1 MSNTN
6 AGTQQAIVLWL
17 SGVEFRDIRALPEIE
32 ALLKQGAMVELEPSP
47 ITEPLL
53 QHYQTLSGR
62 LPEHFGFFD
71 TLVPRNYAVVEE
83 SSGRGVTPKLLPDLL
98 RTVASSA
105 PYSVA
110 LRAAILPRRYVLRK
124 QALVRMAYWRC
135 SQTRTRS
142 S

>member
-1 MSNTN
+1 MRGLTE
-6 AGTQQAIVLWL
+6 V
-17 SGVEFRDIRALPEIE
+17 E

-98 RTVASSA
+98 RTVGWTVRYEEVSLADLAAPVQAWTTAIPASPA
-105 PYSVA
+105 CLIVKGTERRRVA
-110 LRAAILPRRYVLRK
+110 GNDIAQTLRLR
-124 QALVRMAYWRC
+124 QASIVHRGF
-135 SQTRTRS
+135 
-142 S
+142 

>member
-1 MSNTN
+1 MKNTK
-6 AGTQQAIVLWL
+6 AGTQQEIVLWL
-17 SGVEFRDIRALPEIE
+17 SGVDLTDIRALPEIE

-83 SSGRGVTPKLLPDLL
+83 SSGRGVTARLLPEL
-98 RTVASSA
+98 RSTVACT
-105 PYSVA
+105 V
-110 LRAAILPRRYVLRK
+110 RYEE
-124 QALVRMAYWRC
+124 
-135 SQTRTRS
+135 
-142 S
+142 

>member
-1 MSNTN
+1 MRGLTE
-6 AGTQQAIVLWL
+6 V
-17 SGVEFRDIRALPEIE
+17 E

-62 LPEHFGFFD
+62 LPEHFGFFA

-98 RTVASSA
+98 RTVGWHGRYEERWFVDLAPPVHGWRQGIPAS
-105 PYSVA
+105 PPA
-110 LRAAILPRRYVLRK
+110 L
-124 QALVRMAYWRC
+124 LVNYHV
-135 SQTRTRS
+135 
-142 S
+142 